1 MIGVEVHG
9 YLQVQ
14 NREKLFC
21 RCAIAHEAPPNTN
34 ICPVCTAQPGCK
46 PMRPNAEAV
55 EKILAIAL
63 MLDCTVNKK
72 LLFQRKHYSWPDL
85 PSGYQR
91 TMSGSYATPVG
102 EHGKFLGIDITEVHL
117 EEDPARWDPE
127 TGCVDYNRSGFPLVE
142 IVTEPEFTS
151 PEHVRDWLKA
161 LVKTLAYI
169 KAIDADAG
177 IKADVNISI
186 APKFERVEVKNVNS
200 FSSIVAAIQ
209 YEFRRQGEEVAAGKP
224 IPMQT
229 RAWSDAVGKTE
240 FMRSKEQA
248 MDYMFIPDP
257 DLPIIPVHDLQ
268 LKAIAATLPEKPH
281 EKSARYV
288 AEHKIDKVD
297 ADILASDLSLA
308 VLYEK
313 VAAEIDPMLAVRWLR
328 HEVMRAVNDR
338 GVDLDALELDEQHL
352 IELLQMVEE
361 KQITDTVAKKMLKEL
376 LEKPFSPKEYVK
388 QHGLGRVEDKGQLES
403 WCKAAIAENVKAV
416 ADYRKGEEKALDF
429 LMGKVMRAS
438 RGAASADETKAMLR
452 KLLK

>member
-1 MIGVEVHG
+1 MVQCKIGLEVHG
-9 YLQVQ
+9 YLNVQ

-21 RCAIAHEAPPNTN
+21 RCAIAHEAEPNTH

-46 PMRPNAEAV
+46 PMTANAEAV

-102 EHGKFLGIDITEVHL
+102 EHGKFLDIGITEVHL

-142 IVTEPEFTS
+142 IVTDPEFTN
-151 PEHVRDWLKA
+151 PEQVRDWLKA

-186 APKFERVEVKNVNS
+186 GPKFERVEVKNVNS

-209 YEFRRQGEEVAAGKP
+209 YEFKRQGEEVAAGKP

-229 RAWSDAVGKTE
+229 RAWSDATGENEV
-240 FMRSKEQA
+240 MRSK
-248 MDYMFIPDP
+248 
-257 DLPIIPVHDLQ
+257 
-268 LKAIAATLPEKPH
+268 
-281 EKSARYV
+281 
-288 AEHKIDKVD
+288 
-297 ADILASDLSLA
+297 
-308 VLYEK
+308 
-313 VAAEIDPMLAVRWLR
+313 
-328 HEVMRAVNDR
+328 
-338 GVDLDALELDEQHL
+338 
-352 IELLQMVEE
+352 
-361 KQITDTVAKKMLKEL
+361 KQKK
-376 LEKPFSPKEYVK
+376 
-388 QHGLGRVEDKGQLES
+388 
-403 WCKAAIAENVKAV
+403 N
-416 ADYRKGEEKALDF
+416 
-429 LMGKVMRAS
+429 
-438 RGAASADETKAMLR
+438 
-452 KLLK
+452 